1 LGGAVDDVK
10 VRDEVIKFEVG
21 VATCKH
27 TSSKTDV
34 TCGNPLGFH
43 VMNELLTDC
52 VGEGSLDIEEEG
64 DCNFAGAPSILYLVG
79 DKMHGVSG
87 VPTRS
92 AFELARR
99 EHVVFFS

>member
-1 LGGAVDDVK
+1 
-10 VRDEVIKFEVG
+10 
-21 VATCKH
+21 
-27 TSSKTDV
+27 
-34 TCGNPLGFH
+34 
-43 VMNELLTDC
+43 
-52 VGEGSLDIEEEG
+52 LDIEEEG
-64 DCNFAGAPSILYLVG
+64 DRNFAGAPSILYLVG